1 MQLSGV
7 VPPRSVS
14 ISLTPLID
22 VVFILLLFFMLTSS
36 FIQWRA
42 VDLPLSTESPNQTG
56 SVSSSQA
63 PDVIVVRAD
72 GEIEFQGQRLT
83 VKQLSGLNQ
92 SAAFVLKAEPE
103 STLQQI
109 MIVLDQLT
117 VLGITQISLANISP
131 ELSP

>member
-7 VPPRSVS
+7 IPPRPVS

-42 VDLPLSTESPNQTG
+42 VDLPLSTESHNQTG
-56 SVSSSQA
+56 SEGSSLA
-63 PDVIVVRAD
+63 PDIIVVRAD
-72 GEIEFQGQRLT
+72 GEIEFRRRRLS
-83 VKQLSGLNQ
+83 VDQLAGLDQN
-92 SAAFVLKAEPE
+92 AVFVLKAEPE
-103 STLQQI
+103 SSLQQI
-109 MIVLDQLT
+109 MRVLDQLT
-117 VLGITQISLANISP
+117 SQGITQVSLAHITH